1 MGVLIYL
8 PERPES
14 ARNHAGIPLGAAPA
28 RAAEI
33 LFFTGI
39 RYERHD
45 DPVTQVTTS
54 TATTARA
61 TTSRPVKRS
70 IGDTPRPRRRRG

>member
-1 MGVLIYL
+1 MEEPMGVLIYL
-8 PERPES
+8 PERPEP
-14 ARNHAGIPLGAAPA
+14 ARNHEPRPPG
-28 RAAEI
+28 AAEI

-45 DPVTQVTTS
+45 DAVTP
-54 TATTARA
+54 A
-61 TTSRPVKRS
+61 TTSRPAKRS

>member
-1 MGVLIYL
+1 MGVLIFL

-14 ARNHAGIPLGAAPA
+14 SRGSSVAQAQS
-28 RAAEI
+28 AEI

-45 DPVTQVTTS
+45 EEDQS
-54 TATTARA
+54 ARA
-61 TTSRPVKRS
+61 PRPARRNL
-70 IGDTPRPRRRRG
+70 GDTSRPRRRRG